1 MRTGNVLVLYE
12 SILYWR
18 YGMTEH
24 RSIRRD
30 IAAMAGGLA
39 VGILGSRLM
48 VPMFAAANGAMRAR
62 LGEDSFELLIQ
73 DHRHI
78 ISILDEMERGPGD
91 ALVRRARLFLT
102 LKRTLAK
109 HALAEEDVVYPL
121 LHQDVHDVKESKH
134 LYDEHADMK
143 IALFELERMLK
154 SKADWTTRVRSL
166 RELVQ
171 KHIRQEEDVEFP
183 KLRRMMSESKS
194 RKLSGL
200 IHREEALVL

>member
-1 MRTGNVLVLYE
+1 MTGN
-12 SILYWR
+12 
-18 YGMTEH
+18 
-24 RSIRRD
+24 RSIHRD

-48 VPMFAAANGAMRAR
+48 APMFAAANGAMRAR

-78 ISILDEMERGPGD
+78 ISTLEEMERAPGD
-91 ALVRRARLFLT
+91 SLARRARLFLT

-121 LHQDVHDVKESKH
+121 LHQEVHDVKESKR
-134 LYDEHADMK
+134 LYNDHADAK
-143 IALFELERMLK
+143 IALFELERLLK
-154 SKADWTTRVRSL
+154 NKADWTVQVRSL
-166 RELVQ
+166 RELLQ
-171 KHIRQEEDVEFP
+171 KHIREEEDVEFP
-183 KLRRMMSESKS
+183 KLRRMLSERKS
-194 RKLSGL
+194 RRLSGL